1 MLYIHT
7 TAPENCIMK
16 VDYWFNRHK
25 ENSWF
30 NTGLISNVAESF
42 SFTGVVA
49 CMLISTSRLN
59 FRVLIL

>member
-30 NTGLISNVAESF
+30 NTGLIKEIIKGIDKTEAVKDQYLESPIF
-42 SFTGVVA
+42 GG
-49 CMLISTSRLN
+49 
-59 FRVLIL
+59 